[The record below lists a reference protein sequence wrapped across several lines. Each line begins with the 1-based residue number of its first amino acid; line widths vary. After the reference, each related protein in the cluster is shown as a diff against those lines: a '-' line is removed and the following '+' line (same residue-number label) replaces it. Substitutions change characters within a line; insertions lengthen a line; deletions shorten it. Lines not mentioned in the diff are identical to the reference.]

1 MNSHVYR
8 YLAQTKTD
16 ELLRQAADRRRVVE
30 AEQQRPWISAAVR
43 RAARR
48 VRGSAD
54 GWPRPAPSA
63 DADVRIRYA
72 RQDDDAALRRLAE
85 LDSASVPAAPLLIG
99 EVGGELRAAMSLVD
113 SAVIADPFRPTVAL
127 VELLRVRA
135 VQLGAARA
143 AEGKR
148 PSAEQTRRLAF
159 AARREE
165 LAAAHPAD
173 GEHPHRR
180 SRVESFR

>member
-8 YLAQTKTD
+8 YLAQTRTD

-30 AEQQRPWISAAVR
+30 AQQRRSWVSAAVR

-72 RQDDDAALRRLAE
+72 CQDDDAALRRLAE
-85 LDSASVPAAPLLIG
+85 LDSASVPAAPLLVG
-99 EVGGELRAAMSLVD
+99 EVDGELRTAMSLVD
-113 SAVIADPFRPTVAL
+113 SAAIADPFRPTVAL
-127 VELLRVRA
+127 VELLLVRS

-159 AARREE
+159 GARREE
-165 LAAAHPAD
+165 LAAVPPGG
-173 GEHPHRR
+173 GENPHRG
-180 SRVESFR
+180 SGLESFR